1 MPEVQQ
7 HSRRDTGPLRQL
19 RLYGVLLSAAVRAQ
33 GQYRANLIISL
44 IGAIAYQ
51 GAGFAFVWVVVSQ
64 FGQLGGWGLPE
75 LALLY
80 GMRLGAHGLF
90 TFFFAQ
96 LLGEVGDIVRE
107 GTFDRFLIRP
117 LDPLLQVITRQFN
130 LTVIGDLIGGIGL
143 IVIGAAA
150 VDVAWTAPSFGF
162 LVLAVIGGALI
173 EGSMQL
179 AASALSFRLLST
191 ETLSYAID
199 QLLAELGGY
208 PLRIFPR
215 GIQLGLTFV
224 FPLAFIA
231 YFPASVLLGR
241 TDELATPA
249 WLALLAPA
257 AGILTTI
264 TAYAFWRHQSRHY
277 SSAGH

>member
-1 MPEVQQ
+1 MG
-7 HSRRDTGPLRQL
+7 SRRQRPARPTGPLRQL
-19 RLYGVLLSAAVRAQ
+19 RLYGVLLAAAVRAQ
-33 GQYRANLIISL
+33 GQYRANLVVSL

-51 GAGFAFVWVVVSQ
+51 CAGFAFVWVVVSQ
-64 FGQLGGWGLPE
+64 FGQLGGWRLPE

-96 LLGEVGDIVRE
+96 LLGEIGDVVRE
-107 GTFDRFLIRP
+107 GIFDRFLVRP

-130 LTVIGDLIGGIGL
+130 LTVIGDLLGGIGL
-143 IVIGAAA
+143 IIIGAVA
-150 VDVAWTAPSFGF
+150 VDVAWTAPSLVF

-179 AASALSFRLLST
+179 VASALSFRLLST
-191 ETLSYAID
+191 ETLSNAID

-208 PLRIFPR
+208 PLRIFPH
-215 GIQLGLTFV
+215 GMQLGLTFV

-241 TDELATPA
+241 TDELYAPA
-249 WLALLAPA
+249 WLAVLSPVAGAVA
-257 AGILTTI
+257 AVA
-264 TAYAFWRHQSRHY
+264 AYRFWRRQTRYY
-277 SSAGH
+277 SSSGH